1 MDVTKHSQFFDERSP
16 ERRDLSQHRYHPPG
30 GFSVHIHFSPR
41 AEPRA
46 STLGLAFAMAALVML
61 SGCSK
66 QREQPKEQTSAP
78 AAQEQ
83 AQLQQQPAVH
93 PISIDGSSTVF
104 PISEAVAEEFQKSH
118 AARVTVATS
127 GTGGGFKKLC
137 AKEIAI
143 AGASR
148 PIKPSE
154 VDACKATG
162 VEYVELPIAYDGI
175 AVVVNPQASW
185 VDKMTVEELKKLWAP
200 EAQGKVKTW
209 ADVRKGW
216 PKQELHLFGAGVD
229 SGTYDYFTKA
239 IVGEEHKSRGD
250 YTSSEDDNVLV
261 QGISSDKNALGFFGF
276 AYYVENKE
284 KLKIVPIDDGVEEN
298 GSAPVAPSVES
309 IEKGTYQP
317 LSRPIF
323 IYVGG
328 ADAQRPEVKDFVKFY
343 LSSAGQKLVSEVGY
357 IKLPSEAYAL
367 AQKRFDAFKT
377 GSVFAGAG
385 SKVGV
390 TVADLLK
397 AE

>member
-1 MDVTKHSQFFDERSP
+1 
-16 ERRDLSQHRYHPPG
+16 
-30 GFSVHIHFSPR
+30 VHNNFCFR
-41 AEPRA
+41 AARA
-46 STLGLAFAMAALVML
+46 SSLGAALALVAVSA

-66 QREQPKEQTSAP
+66 QRQQQQEP
-78 AAQEQ
+78 AAPGAQDQ
-83 AQLQQQPAVH
+83 APTEKAATQ

-104 PISEAVAEEFQKSH
+104 PISEAVAEEFQKKH
-118 AARVTVATS
+118 TARVTVASS

-154 VDACKATG
+154 TDACKAAG
-162 VEYVELPIAYDGI
+162 VEYLELPIAYDGI
-175 AVVVNPQASW
+175 AVVVNPENSW

-216 PKQELHLFGAGVD
+216 PKQEIHLFGAGVD

-250 YTSSEDDNVLV
+250 FTSSEDDNVLV
-261 QGISSDKNALGFFGF
+261 KGISTDKHALGFFGY
-276 AYYVENKE
+276 AYYAENKD
-284 KLKIVPIDDGVEEN
+284 KLKVVPIEDGVKDN
-298 GSAPVAPSVES
+298 GDGPIAPSVET

-323 IYVGG
+323 IYVGRP
-328 ADAQRPEVKDFVKFY
+328 DAARAEVKDYVKFY
-343 LSSAGQKLVSEVGY
+343 LSDGQKLVSEVGY
-357 IKLPSEAYAL
+357 VKLPSEAYAL
-367 AQKRFDAFKT
+367 ALKRFENLKT

-397 AE
+397 VE